1 MSNTHKELV
10 ATNITPYLIKN
21 MNYEGSPSSQYIST
35 MLEKHEFRNIIKY
48 QLLMSV
54 YNISVIDKTEKLA
67 NKIIERID
75 IELGINE

>member
-1 MSNTHKELV
+1 
-10 ATNITPYLIKN
+10 
-21 MNYEGSPSSQYIST
+21 
-35 MLEKHEFRNIIKY
+35 
-48 QLLMSV
+48 MSV